1 MVISLYCGK
10 KTTQALIR
18 ANLIQESQ
26 QDVFLYCFDFLYD
39 VLFYNCSLIILGFL
53 TKSPLLALT
62 YALSFSPAR
71 MLAGGVHANSRASC
85 SIWSYLV
92 FGSTMILSKAVFS
105 QIPPVCMAV
114 VFAVSLIA
122 VYLLTPVLPLQKKTA
137 RKNPGKIKRVSLFYY
152 GALAIAFL
160 LFYSHGYFLYNTCM
174 MITTISVLT
183 GQIIG
188 TLQYHQG
195 GRP

>member
-1 MVISLYCGK
+1 
-10 KTTQALIR
+10 
-18 ANLIQESQ
+18 
-26 QDVFLYCFDFLYD
+26 
-39 VLFYNCSLIILGFL
+39 
-53 TKSPLLALT
+53 
-62 YALSFSPAR
+62 
-71 MLAGGVHANSRASC
+71 
-85 SIWSYLV
+85 
-92 FGSTMILSKAVFS
+92 MILSKAGFS

-122 VYLLTPVLPLQKKTA
+122 VYLLTPVLPPQKKTA